1 MRIGV
6 ERWSTDLA
14 IVNEIAD
21 GIFPALAGCVVMED
35 GVGITNDPGV
45 EVAHDWNR
53 RVRAD
58 KDV

>member
-1 MRIGV
+1 
-6 ERWSTDLA
+6 
-14 IVNEIAD
+14 
-21 GIFPALAGCVVMED
+21 LAGCVVMED